1 VSLLDELRADL
12 AELTDREPRFF
23 RAPGRVN
30 VIGEHVDYGGGF
42 VLPLAIDRETIVAAA
57 PRDDRRIRIR
67 SREHAEIAGFDL
79 DELLPKPARGWSDYP
94 RGMTLALR
102 RRLPLAGADLAVGTT
117 IPIGAGLSS
126 SAAFEIA
133 VGLALASLAGRQLAP
148 RELAHAAQEAE
159 NGFVGVRSG
168 IMDPLACVFGVRDHA
183 LLIDCRSEA
192 VTPVAI
198 PAGAAIAIADSGVR
212 HDLIVSTYN
221 ARRAQS
227 EEAARLLGVTA
238 LRDVSA
244 PAFARDEARLPEVL
258 RARAR
263 HAIGENGRVLATAD
277 ALRRGDLPE
286 AGRLMSESHVSL
298 RDDYEVSCAELDLL
312 VEAAQRVDGVYGSRM
327 TGGGFGGAIVV
338 LLREECVEA
347 LTRALDA
354 AFRARY
360 GRTAPVTQV
369 RAADGASA
377 IGNG

>member
-1 VSLLDELRADL
+1 MSLLDDLRADL

-30 VIGEHVDYGGGF
+30 LIGEHVDYGGGF

-94 RGMTLALR
+94 RGMTLAMR
-102 RRLPLAGADLAVGTT
+102 RRLPLCGADLAVGTT

-126 SAAFEIA
+126 SASFEIA

-168 IMDPLACVFGVRDHA
+168 IMDPLACVFGVRGHA
-183 LLIDCRSEA
+183 LLIDCRSES
-192 VTPVAI
+192 VTAVAI
-198 PAGAAIAIADSGVR
+198 PAGAAIVIADSGVR
-212 HDLIVSTYN
+212 HDLTAPTYN
-221 ARRAQS
+221 TRRAQS
-227 EEAARLLGVTA
+227 EEAARMLGVTA
-238 LRDVSA
+238 LRDVSEA
-244 PAFARDEARLPEVL
+244 AFAHDEAQLPEVL

-263 HAIGENGRVLATAD
+263 HAIGENARVPATAD
-277 ALRRGDLPE
+277 ALRRGDLAE

-312 VEAAQRVDGVYGSRM
+312 VETAQRVEGVYGARM

-338 LLREECVEA
+338 LLRDDRLEA
-347 LTRALDA
+347 LTLALDA
-354 AFRARY
+354 AFGARY
-360 GRTAPVTQV
+360 GRTAPVTHV
-369 RAADGASA
+369 RAADGAST
-377 IGNG
+377 IE

>member
-1 VSLLDELRADL
+1 MSLLDDLRADL
-12 AELTDREPRFF
+12 AELTDRAPRFF

-30 VIGEHVDYGGGF
+30 LIGEHVDYGGGF
-42 VLPLAIDRETIVAAA
+42 VLPLAVDRETIVAAA

-79 DELLPKPARGWSDYP
+79 DELLPKPAHGWSDYP

-102 RRLPLAGADLAVGTT
+102 RRFPLSGADLAVGTT

-133 VGLALASLAGRQLAP
+133 VGLALASLAGRKLAP

-168 IMDPLACVFGVRDHA
+168 IMDPLACVFGMRGHA

-212 HDLIVSTYN
+212 HDLTAPTYN
-221 ARRAQS
+221 TRRAQS
-227 EEAARLLGVTA
+227 EEAARMLGVTA
-238 LRDVSA
+238 LRDLSEA
-244 PAFARDEARLPEVL
+244 AFARDEARLPEVL

-263 HAIGENGRVLATAD
+263 HAIGENARVPATAD
-277 ALRRGDLPE
+277 ALRRGDLAE
-286 AGRLMSESHVSL
+286 AGRLMNESHVSL

-312 VEAAQRVDGVYGSRM
+312 VETAQRVEGVYGSRM

-338 LLREECVEA
+338 LLRDDRLEA

-354 AFRARY
+354 AFVARY
-360 GRTAPVTQV
+360 GRTAPVTHV

-377 IGNG
+377 ID

>member
-1 VSLLDELRADL
+1 MSLLDDLRADL

-30 VIGEHVDYGGGF
+30 LIGEHVDYGGGF

-94 RGMTLALR
+94 RGMALALR

-126 SAAFEIA
+126 SASFEIA
-133 VGLALASLAGRQLAP
+133 VGLALASLAGRQLVP

-168 IMDPLACVFGVRDHA
+168 IMDPLACVFGVHGHA

-212 HDLIVSTYN
+212 HDLTAPTYN
-221 ARRAQS
+221 LRRAQS
-227 EEAARLLGVTA
+227 EEAARMLGVTA
-238 LRDVSA
+238 LRDVSEA
-244 PAFARDEARLPEVL
+244 AFARDEAHLPEVL

-263 HAIGENGRVLATAD
+263 HAIGENARVPATAD
-277 ALRRGDLPE
+277 ALRRGDLAE
-286 AGRLMSESHVSL
+286 AGRLMNESHVSL
-298 RDDYEVSCAELDLL
+298 RDDYEVSCAELDVL
-312 VEAAQRVDGVYGSRM
+312 VEVAQRVEGVYGARM

-338 LLREECVEA
+338 LLRDDRLEA
-347 LTRALDA
+347 LSRALDA
-354 AFRARY
+354 AFGARY
-360 GRTAPVTQV
+360 GRTAPLTHV
-369 RAADGASA
+369 RAADGAST
-377 IGNG
+377 IE

>member
-1 VSLLDELRADL
+1 VSLLDELRTDL

-30 VIGEHVDYGGGF
+30 LIGEHVDYSGGF

-102 RRLPLAGADLAVGTT
+102 RRLPLSGADLAVGTT
-117 IPIGAGLSS
+117 IPIGGGLSS

-168 IMDPLACVFGVRDHA
+168 IMDPLACVLGVRGHA
-183 LLIDCRSEA
+183 LLIDCRSES

-198 PAGAAIAIADSGVR
+198 PNDVAIAIADSGVR
-212 HDLIVSTYN
+212 HDLTAPTYN
-221 ARRAQS
+221 VRRSQS

-238 LRDVSA
+238 LRDVSLT
-244 PAFARDEARLPEVL
+244 AFERDETRLPEVL

-263 HAIGENGRVLATAD
+263 HAIGENARVLATAD
-277 ALRRGDLPE
+277 ALRRSDLAE
-286 AGRLMSESHVSL
+286 AGRLMNASHVSL

-312 VEAAQRVDGVYGSRM
+312 VETALRVEGVYGARM

-338 LLREECVEA
+338 LLRDTSIGA
-347 LTRALDA
+347 LIRALDA
-354 AFRARY
+354 AFGARY
-360 GRTAPVTQV
+360 GRTAPVTYV
-369 RAADGASA
+369 RAADGASPIA
-377 IGNG
+377 